1 MKIKLEYVASF
12 ARAAQLIFDEHF
24 DEVTTYDPDLAGTW
38 EVDILVPA
46 ITKVEDMIVTLGLRK
61 LSAED
66 TVKMVAFMEKETP
79 LINDLEFSI
88 NKCLKAH
95 TITDGVGAFN
105 ISELRKSIRDKNINA
120 FNTAYSVCIGRVNA
134 NAAALVAKGFT
145 VEKKNFFKGF
155 HDSAVNMQN
164 TKRALKLEIK
174 DLSAANRLIVE
185 NCIAIVMMM
194 VKSIFAY
201 AKSVNDTDLMA
212 LATGKAI
219 LKSVVPT
226 PVKKVRKK
234 IVKATATVIYQRKIA
249 ANRTMQF
256 TVKTKESI
264 LLGRSETIEGVPTAT
279 MSLDPER
286 LVSVKKNEI
295 PGKGNFVKLIN
306 PNFNNARVQV
316 FVIVP

>member
-1 MKIKLEYVASF
+1 MNIKLEYVASW
-12 ARAAQLIFDEHF
+12 ARAAQLIFDDHF

-61 LSAED
+61 TSKED
-66 TVKMVAFMEKETP
+66 TAKIVGFMEKETP
-79 LINDLEFSI
+79 LIGDLEFAI
-88 NKCLKAH
+88 NKCLAAH
-95 TITDGVGAFN
+95 TITDGVGAFA
-105 ISELRKSIRDKNINA
+105 ISALRKSISDKNINA

-145 VEKKNFFKGF
+145 VEKKDFFKGF
-155 HDSAVNMQN
+155 HDSAFNVQN

-185 NCIAIVMMM
+185 DCIKIVMMM
-194 VKSIFAY
+194 IKSIRAY
-201 AKSVNDTDLMA
+201 AKSVNDKDLMA

-226 PVKKVRKK
+226 PVKKARVK
-234 IVKATATVIYQRKIA
+234 IVKATATVIYQRNIA
-249 ANRTMQF
+249 GNRTMQF

-295 PGKGNFVKLIN
+295 PGSGNFVKLIN
-306 PNFNNARVQV
+306 PNFNNARVEV
-316 FVIVP
+316 FVIKP